1 MKTQIE
7 WPIAFFDDDY
17 LRIYKPMLTPDR
29 TEKEVEFIAS
39 SLGLP
44 KGARVL
50 DLACGFGRHAIGMAQ
65 RGYKVVGLDF
75 NPNYLEIGEAQAREA
90 HVEVEWREGDM
101 RRLPFT
107 SEFDG
112 VYSFFTSFGYF
123 SDVENED
130 VLAGV
135 GRALEP
141 GGCFLLDLMNR
152 DWLLTHPPQ
161 RTWTEREDG
170 GLLMEEVSIDLPSS
184 RVSSRQI
191 LVEKSGDARP
201 TKEYILR
208 AYTCAELTALLAR
221 HGLRV
226 DKVVGSAEG
235 IEYSTESRR
244 LIIIAHRRD

>member
-1 MKTQIE
+1 MLASTSWPRGRSSIWTRASVRRVARRAWDCPSSGPRSSRTPIWVAPARCPARPRRGHCSPTGWDPRRDPGAEPMKTQIE

-29 TEKEVEFIAS
+29 TEKEVDFIAS

-50 DLACGFGRHAIGMAQ
+50 DLACGFGRHAIGMAE
-65 RGYKVVGLDF
+65 RGYRVVGLDF
-75 NPNYLEIGEAQAREA
+75 NPNYLEIGEAQAHEA

-123 SDVENED
+123 SDAENED

-135 GRALEP
+135 GKALKP
-141 GGCFLLDLMNR
+141 GSCFLLDLMNR

-170 GLLMEEVSIDLPSS
+170 GLL
-184 RVSSRQI
+184 
-191 LVEKSGDARP
+191 
-201 TKEYILR
+201 
-208 AYTCAELTALLAR
+208 
-221 HGLRV
+221 
-226 DKVVGSAEG
+226 
-235 IEYSTESRR
+235 
-244 LIIIAHRRD
+244 